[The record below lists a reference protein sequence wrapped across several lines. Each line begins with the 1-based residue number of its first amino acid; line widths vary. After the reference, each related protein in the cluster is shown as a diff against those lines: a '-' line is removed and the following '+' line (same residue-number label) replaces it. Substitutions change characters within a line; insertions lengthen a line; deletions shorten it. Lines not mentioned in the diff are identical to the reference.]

1 LHNLPRAS
9 DACSIS
15 LQRFKEALITNIAA
29 IVRGASFE
37 KTKKTSS
44 SPGHLSLRFNP
55 DMAKIKPSKHKAVTS
70 TLTFSSK
77 NEIRAANSRPIAN
90 MDSHSI
96 FQKTIL
102 WQAALLSCKV
112 EK

>member
-1 LHNLPRAS
+1 
-9 DACSIS
+9 
-15 LQRFKEALITNIAA
+15 
-29 IVRGASFE
+29 
-37 KTKKTSS
+37 
-44 SPGHLSLRFNP
+44 LSLRSSP
-55 DMAKIKPSKHKAVTS
+55 ETAKIKPSKHSAVTS

-77 NEIRAANSRPIAN
+77 NEIKAAKSNPIAN